1 MAVAAAEAGPGG
13 AGGGRTGRGGA
24 GRGQAG
30 PVPRLDGR
38 GAGADDDLTVR
49 QVDLSGLAEDLAAFE
64 GNAIIDDIL
73 AKGQIRQNAKEL
85 EGKLRT
91 VELESIQVDERGKER
106 GSPH

>member
-1 MAVAAAEAGPGG
+1 MGG
-13 AGGGRTGRGGA
+13 GGA

-38 GAGADDDLTVR
+38 GAGAGDDGLTVR
-49 QVDLSGLAEDLAAFE
+49 QVDLSGLAEELAAFE